1 MAVASFTTPLDQ
13 ATAKDPKPK
22 SSADTG
28 TTALTGSFDDQ
39 ELLDMWEVMKAE
51 CYDNRWIFERQWQRN
66 LWYVLGRQWIE
77 YQQRH
82 GWRDKRMAAWIPRPV
97 TNKCKETIQAIR
109 AMFTS
114 INLNVNVRPNGTDP
128 KNVTAAATA
137 DAMSPLLH
145 ETHLMDQ
152 AMSEFDFWLLVT
164 GNAFLHAYIDYDVK
178 HGMLTIGM
186 MECATCQTVTEESKL
201 TGPQPICPTCKT
213 AGAQNF
219 TPAIDPATNAPAT
232 KQILK
237 GTPSTMVLSPL
248 EIAFPNSYTRFGDLP
263 YVTRSRWRTK
273 RYYES
278 HPDPQMQALAQTI
291 TWQKSPQDHSLAL
304 FTSLVQTND
313 LGITPTYWSEGS
325 GRGGEHDEGVTEY
338 EVWMKPTVQYPD
350 GLVFRVVGDSKA
362 PLIVHL
368 DEENLPGP
376 LPYTDAE
383 HNPLFTF
390 AHATFEHVGGRILG
404 SGALDQIIQKQ
415 DQLNQLD
422 SQILLCL
429 QRMANPVWLEP
440 KGAEIQKLTGM
451 PGLVIKWNPLTVGGQ
466 AKPERVAGLPID
478 ASLMSLREQYLKDIE
493 ELTGTYDILK
503 GQKPAGVEAFSAI
516 QALIERSQA
525 RFSSVFKSRGNAYK
539 DWFKFAIELEREF
552 GPDERVR
559 QTMTPARTWTYQI
572 FKNTQLQGSVNVV
585 IEDGSQQPKTNLGM
599 RAAVEHASS
608 LGLLDMKDPE
618 TQYEG
623 LKLFG
628 LTGMIPSMDIAVQS
642 ALQKQQAFEDWIN
655 DPMAQQKFAQ
665 DLKVQTEKFQ
675 ADIQTAQTTHAAE
688 MIDAKQ
694 HTDGPIPDFQPPPTP
709 SMLELTPLK
718 WMPWWNAPRHM
729 AEFLKWTNDDHVR
742 AIIGKN
748 PLAFQLLTAHM
759 QEISQNM
766 PQAPAEPPK
775 VNFSF
780 AEDAMVDP
788 EVRQY
793 FEKST
798 GVTPTA
804 APAPKPEA
812 PKGGNFGGDGQGKDG
827 GGQGAGRGMKN
838 SNDNSAPAGNKPQ
851 PEAGSGKA
859 A

>member
-1 MAVASFTTPLDQ
+1 MALASPKRPLDPNTVMQ
-13 ATAKDPKPK
+13 PNK
-22 SSADTG
+22 SAAVRGNADTG
-28 TTALTGSFDDQ
+28 SEPISGSYDDA
-39 ELLDMWEVMKAE
+39 ELISMWEVMKHE

-66 LWYVLGRQWIE
+66 IWYVLGRQWIE
-77 YQQRH
+77 YQQKYG
-82 GWRDKRMAAWIPRPV
+82 GWRDKRMSAWIPRPV
-97 TNKCKETIQAIR
+97 TNKCKETVQAVR

-137 DAMSPLLH
+137 DSMAPLLH

-164 GNAFLHAYIDYDVK
+164 GNAFLHAYVDYDVK
-178 HGMLTIGM
+178 HGMITIAM
-186 MECATCQTVTEESKL
+186 MECKACGTVTEDSKL
-201 TGPQPICPTCKT
+201 TGATPVCPACKM
-213 AGAQNF
+213 AGAANF
-219 TPAIDPATNAPAT
+219 EPAIDPETGEPAE

-237 GTPSTMVLSPL
+237 GLPATMVLSPL
-248 EIAFPNSYTRFGDLP
+248 EIAFPNAYTRFDDVP
-263 YVTRSRWRTK
+263 YVVRARWRTK

-278 HPDPQMQALAQTI
+278 HPDPQIQQLAATI
-291 TWQKSPQDHSLAL
+291 VWQKAPQDHSMAL

-313 LGITPTYWSEGS
+313 LGITPIYWSEGS
-325 GRGGEHDEGVTEY
+325 GRGGQNDEGCTEY
-338 EVWMKPTVQYPD
+338 EVWMKPTAQYPD
-350 GLVFRVVGDSKA
+350 GLVFRVIGDGADPK
-362 PLIVHL
+362 IVHL
-368 DEENLPGP
+368 DEESLPGP
-376 LPYTDAE
+376 LPYTDADGK
-383 HNPLFTF
+383 PLFTF
-390 AHATFEHVGGRILG
+390 THATFEHVGGRILG

-466 AKPERVAGLPID
+466 AKPERIAGLPID
-478 ASLMSLREQYLKDIE
+478 ASLMNLREQYLRDIE
-493 ELTGTYDILK
+493 ELSGTFDILK

-539 DWFKFAIELEREF
+539 NWYKFAIELERAF

-559 QTMTPARTWTYQI
+559 QTMTPARTWTYEI
-572 FKNTQLQGSVNVV
+572 FKNTQLQGSINVV

-599 RAAVEHASS
+599 RAAVEHANQ

-618 TQYEG
+618 IQYEG

-628 LTGMIPSMDIAVQS
+628 LTGMIPSLDIAVQS

-655 DPMAQQKFAQ
+655 DPKAQQKFAQ
-665 DLKVQTEKFQ
+665 DFQAQTQTFE
-675 ADIQTAQTTHAAE
+675 ADIQAVTLDHAQR
-688 MIDAKQ
+688 MNDAK
-694 HTDGPIPDFQPPPTP
+694 TNPDAPIPDIQMPPTP
-709 SMLELTPLK
+709 NMLDLTPLR
-718 WMPWWNAPRHM
+718 WMKWWNAPRHM
-729 AEFLKWTNDDHVR
+729 AEFLKWANDDHIRSIV
-742 AIIGKN
+742 AQN
-748 PLAFQLLTAHM
+748 PLALQMLDAHM
-759 QEISQNM
+759 DQIAQNL
-766 PQAPAEPPK
+766 PKAPAEPPK

-780 AEDAMVDP
+780 AEDAMQDP

-793 FEKST
+793 FEQTT
-798 GVTPTA
+798 GVNPTPV
-804 APAPKPEA
+804 PVQKPE
-812 PKGGNFGGDGQGKDG
+812 PKQSG
-827 GGQGAGRGMKN
+827 GAGKAMGN
-838 SNDNSAPAGNKPQ
+838 SNDNSGPAGNKDQQEP
-851 PEAGSGKA
+851 GMKKA

>member
-1 MAVASFTTPLDQ
+1 MALASLAKPLEMAQARQSTPSSV
-13 ATAKDPKPK
+13 K
-22 SSADTG
+22 SNADTG
-28 TTALTGSFDDQ
+28 SEPLTGSFDDQ
-39 ELLDMWEVMKAE
+39 ELLSMWEVMKHE

-66 LWYVLGRQWIE
+66 IWYVLGRQWIE
-77 YQQRH
+77 YQSRYG
-82 GWRDKRMAAWIPRPV
+82 GWRDKRMASWIPRPV
-97 TNKCKETIQAIR
+97 TNKCKETVQTIR

-128 KNVTAAATA
+128 TNVSVAAVA
-137 DAMSPLLH
+137 DQMVPLLH

-152 AMSEFDFWLLVT
+152 AMTEFDFWLLVT
-164 GNAFLHAYIDYDVK
+164 GNAFLHSYIDYDVK
-178 HGMLTIGM
+178 HGMLTINM
-186 MECATCQTVTEESKL
+186 MECQACGNVVEESAL
-201 TGPQPICPTCKT
+201 AGPTPICPKCKM
-213 AGAQNF
+213 AGAANF
-219 TPAIDPATNAPAT
+219 IPATDESGQPAS

-237 GTPSTMVLSPL
+237 GTPATMVLSPL
-248 EIAFPNSYTRFGDLP
+248 EIAFPNSYTRFDDIP
-263 YVTRSRWRTK
+263 YVVRARWRTK

-278 HPDPQMQALAQTI
+278 HPSPEMQQLAQSI
-291 TWQKSPQDHSLAL
+291 VWQKSPQDHSMAL

-313 LGITPTYWSEGS
+313 LGITPIYWSEGS
-325 GRGGEHDEGVTEY
+325 GRGGQNDEGVTEF
-338 EVWMKPTVQYPD
+338 EVWMKPTKDYPQ
-350 GLVFRVVGDSKA
+350 GLVFRVIGDGADPK
-362 PLIVHL
+362 IVHL
-368 DEENLPGP
+368 EDESLPGP

-383 HNPLFTF
+383 GQPLFTF
-390 AHATFEHVGGRILG
+390 THATFEHVGGRILG

-466 AKPERVAGLPID
+466 AKPERIAGVPID
-478 ASLMSLREQYLKDIE
+478 ASLMALREQYEKDIE
-493 ELTGTYDILK
+493 ELSGTYDILK

-539 DWFKFAIELEREF
+539 NWFKFAIELERAF

-572 FKNTQLQGSVNVV
+572 FKNAQLQGSVNVV

-599 RAAVEHASS
+599 RAAIEHANS
-608 LGLLDMKDPE
+608 LGLLDMRDPE
-618 TQYEG
+618 VQYEG

-628 LTGMIPSMDIAVQS
+628 LTGMIPSLDIAVQS

-655 DPMAQQKFAQ
+655 DPKAVQKFAQ
-665 DLKVQTEKFQ
+665 DFQ
-675 ADIQTAQTTHAAE
+675 AQTQQFEQDIQAVSLDHAKRINEAKANP
-688 MIDAKQ
+688 DA
-694 HTDGPIPDFQPPPTP
+694 PIPELQAPPTP
-709 SMLELTPLK
+709 NMLDLTPLR
-718 WMPWWNAPRHM
+718 WMKWWNAPRHM
-729 AEFLKWTNDDHVR
+729 SEFLKWANGDHVR
-742 AIIGKN
+742 AIIAQT
-748 PLAFQLLTAHM
+748 PLALQILNAHM
-759 QEISQNM
+759 DEMNANM

-780 AEDAMVDP
+780 AEDAMGDP

-793 FEKST
+793 FEKTT
-798 GVTPTA
+798 GVTPSAVPT
-804 APAPKPEA
+804 PKPEKVKKA
-812 PKGGNFGGDGQGKDG
+812 AGG
-827 GGQGAGRGMKN
+827 ARAMKN
-838 SNDNSAPAGNKPQ
+838 SNDNSAPAGNKGQQEP
-851 PEAGSGKA
+851 GLKKA